1 MNNNI
6 DSNNNNKEISK
17 TTNIKN
23 NIIRKFYVNTFFSSN
38 FQQTEQ
44 FVSNVISTSKYTLY
58 NFIPL
63 ALLYQYANFFNIFVL
78 LNTIIICIKQL
89 STVSPIS
96 AIVPFIIVTLI
107 NLIKEALEDYKK
119 HKNDYEANNS
129 KAILFKSPNFFDS
142 KWSEIN
148 VGNIIKINKDDI
160 IPSDIL
166 VIKTS
171 NENGYCYMQTTNLD
185 GEANLKP
192 IESIKKTNELI
203 KDDLHMMDKLFN
215 FENENCK
222 IEVDNPNN
230 LIYEIN
236 GTLFINKDEKIIFY
250 IKNTLLRGSRLK
262 NVDFIYGTKNHKPK
276 LFFLF

>member
-17 TTNIKN
+17 ITNIKN

-38 FQQTEQ
+38 LQQTEQ

-129 KAILFKSPNFFDS
+129 KAILFKSPNFL
-142 KWSEIN
+142 IQ
-148 VGNIIKINKDDI
+148 
-160 IPSDIL
+160 
-166 VIKTS
+166 
-171 NENGYCYMQTTNLD
+171 NGV
-185 GEANLKP
+185 K
-192 IESIKKTNELI
+192 
-203 KDDLHMMDKLFN
+203 
-215 FENENCK
+215 
-222 IEVDNPNN
+222 
-230 LIYEIN
+230 
-236 GTLFINKDEKIIFY
+236 
-250 IKNTLLRGSRLK
+250 
-262 NVDFIYGTKNHKPK
+262 
-276 LFFLF
+276 